1 MIKQL
6 ILGFAILLVSLS
18 LQAQQTIRFTA
29 EDGVEVTADH
39 YVISTQ
45 KPYLILLHQAGSS
58 RGEYRE
64 IAPKLAN
71 LGFNCLSIDL
81 RVGGEINFV
90 KNQTAIDAVSK
101 GKPVS
106 MADAQKDIRAAIEFV
121 AARSQQ
127 PIILLGSSYSAS
139 LGLMEATQNF
149 KVKAVV
155 AFSPTEL
162 SNENLMSVKDSIQN
176 IYVPI
181 LALSTK
187 LEYSEMNNLLRD
199 VRKKHLTLFKPSL
212 GEGAHGAQALWVSNP
227 NHKEYWMVLTQFF
240 SQLNLK

>member
-6 ILGFAILLVSLS
+6 TLGLALLLVSLG

-81 RVGGEINFV
+81 RVGDEINFV
-90 KNQTAIDAVSK
+90 KNQTAIDAISK
-101 GKPVS
+101 GKSVS
-106 MADAQKDIRAAIEFV
+106 MVDGRKDIKAAIEFV
-121 AARSQQ
+121 AARSQL

-139 LGLMEATQNF
+139 LGLMEATRNF

-155 AFSPTEL
+155 AFSPMEFSDQDL
-162 SNENLMSVKDSIQN
+162 SVKDSIHN

-187 LEYSEMNNLLRD
+187 LEYPEMSNLLRD

-212 GEGAHGAQALWVSNP
+212 GEGAHGAQTLWASNP

-240 SQLNLK
+240 SQLNLKK

>member
-6 ILGFAILLVSLS
+6 TLGFALLLGGLS
-18 LQAQQTIRFTA
+18 PQAQQTIRFTA
-29 EDGVEVTADH
+29 DDGVEVTADH

-81 RVGGEINFV
+81 RVGDEINFV
-90 KNQTAIDAVSK
+90 KNQTAMDAESK

-106 MADAQKDIRAAIEFV
+106 MVDAQKDLRAAIEFV

-139 LGLMEATQNF
+139 LGLIEATHNF

-155 AFSPTEL
+155 AFSPTEFFNTSL
-162 SNENLMSVKDSIQN
+162 SVKDSIHN

-187 LEYSEMNNLLRD
+187 FEYPEMSNLLLD
-199 VRKKHLTLFKPSL
+199 VRKKHLTLFKPSM
-212 GEGAHGAQALWVSNP
+212 GEGAHGAQALWASNP

>member
-6 ILGFAILLVSLS
+6 TLGLTLLLLS
-18 LQAQQTIRFTA
+18 LGSQAQQTIRFAA

-81 RVGGEINFV
+81 RFGDEINFI
-90 KNQTAIDAVSK
+90 KNQTAIDAVAK
-101 GKPVS
+101 GKPLS
-106 MADAQKDIRAAIEFV
+106 MVDAQKDIKAAIEFV

-139 LGLMEATQNF
+139 LGLMEATHNF

-155 AFSPTEL
+155 AFSPVEF
-162 SNENLMSVKDSIQN
+162 SNELSVKDSIHN

-187 LEYSEMNNLLRD
+187 LEYREMSNLLRD
-199 VRKKHLTLFKPSL
+199 VRKNHLILFKPSL
-212 GEGAHGAQALWVSNP
+212 GEGAHGAQTLWASNP

-240 SQLNLK
+240 SQLNLKK

>member
-6 ILGFAILLVSLS
+6 TLGLALLLVSLG

-81 RVGGEINFV
+81 RVGDEINFV
-90 KNQTAIDAVSK
+90 KNQTAIDAISK
-101 GKPVS
+101 GKSVS
-106 MADAQKDIRAAIEFV
+106 MVDARKDIKAAIEFV
-121 AARSQQ
+121 AARSQL

-139 LGLMEATQNF
+139 LGLMEATRNF

-155 AFSPTEL
+155 AFSPMEFSDQDL
-162 SNENLMSVKDSIQN
+162 SVKDSIHN

-187 LEYSEMNNLLRD
+187 LEYPEMSNLLRD

-212 GEGAHGAQALWVSNP
+212 GEGAHGAQTLWASNP

-240 SQLNLK
+240 SQLNLKK

>member
-6 ILGFAILLVSLS
+6 TLGFALLLGSLS
-18 LQAQQTIRFTA
+18 PRAQQTIRFTA
-29 EDGVEVTADH
+29 EDGIEVTADH

-81 RVGGEINFV
+81 RVGDEVNFV
-90 KNQTAIDAVSK
+90 KNQTAIDAASK
-101 GKPVS
+101 GKSVS
-106 MADAQKDIRAAIEFV
+106 MIDAQKDIRAAIKFV

-139 LGLMEATQNF
+139 LGLIEATQNF

-155 AFSPTEL
+155 AFSPIEL
-162 SNENLMSVKDSIQN
+162 SNENLSVKDSIHN

-187 LEYSEMNNLLRD
+187 FEYPEMSDLLRD

-212 GEGAHGAQALWVSNP
+212 GEGAQGAQALWTSNP